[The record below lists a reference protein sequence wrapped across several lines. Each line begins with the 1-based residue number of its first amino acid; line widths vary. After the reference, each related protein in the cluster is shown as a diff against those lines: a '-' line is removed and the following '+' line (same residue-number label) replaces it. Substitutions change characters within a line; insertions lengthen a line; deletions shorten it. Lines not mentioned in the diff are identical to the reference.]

1 MTRRPESSTFGRRI
15 GLAGCGVAA
24 MASLPTGV
32 IPWPWLSAFAGP
44 AIVAGRF
51 RRLQGPG
58 LEPFAIFAA
67 VQAATLFAAYSAS
80 GPLPRPWSIGA
91 SLIPLLAFSV
101 ARAEALDVLR
111 GVFLALCL
119 LLVGTALGGISPVAT
134 LLFVACAAWTL
145 LHDVKVGAAE
155 DRASARAP
163 RPSSRTSMASTA
175 PLVLACVATFV
186 VVLAVLRSV
195 PGDAESST
203 STASSDETATVGP
216 GSDFDFGNPAG
227 SLLTL
232 RSDRIVR
239 ARNIGSGPVESG
251 LYLRCAAFDIAG
263 LDRWGTRPA
272 RFRRLPGG
280 GRPVPVG
287 FDRAGSEAHTIEIE
301 ILQTDPGLVYVPAGT
316 FELSAPETLS
326 ADLTGGV
333 FRFAAGDPP
342 PAPFSYAVAFRTTDF
357 YALDDEIPDERL
369 VGLTELLDELRPHAK
384 LFERLL
390 ATTAARR
397 AVDPVALAEAIA
409 AALHARCS
417 YALRDPTGPYDHSI
431 LNFLEGSREGYC
443 MHFASATAIC
453 LRLAGV
459 PARIGAG
466 LYGGDPDELS
476 PGERIFGS
484 QHAHAW
490 VEIPYPGRG
499 WVVFDPTPP
508 AALENLRWIDFSAGE
523 GADADAGFDL
533 GSTFEW
539 STFRLPDVGPL
550 ALLLLALPFAPWVL
564 GGRRRSQRSRPTQA
578 ARSAESARAFLD
590 ALLREL
596 AKRGHPRMGQEPLEA
611 YAERLGTRGLDVAP
625 IAGAFRAY
633 HEVRFGGLPFDDTRR
648 AALRDAKAPDAAS

>member
-1 MTRRPESSTFGRRI
+1 MTRRSSSTAGRRL
-15 GLAGCGVAA
+15 GLTGCACAA
-24 MASLPTGV
+24 MAALPVGV
-32 IPWPWLSAFAGP
+32 IPWPWLAAFAGP

-67 VQAATLFAAYSAS
+67 VQAATLIAAYTAS

-101 ARAEALDVLR
+101 TRAEALDVLR

-119 LLVGTALGGISPVAT
+119 LLVGTSLGGISPVAT
-134 LLFVACAAWTL
+134 LVFVACAAWTL
-145 LHDVKVGAAE
+145 LHDVQVGAAE
-155 DRASARAP
+155 DRASARGPQPA
-163 RPSSRTSMASTA
+163 RRTTLASSL
-175 PLVLACVATFV
+175 PLVLGCVSTFV

-195 PGDAESST
+195 PGSAEQNPSGGSAGG
-203 STASSDETATVGP
+203 TASVGP

-227 SLLTL
+227 SLLAL

-239 ARNIGSGPVESG
+239 VRNIGTGPVEPG

-272 RFRRLPGG
+272 RFRALPGG

-287 FDRAGSEAHTIEIE
+287 FDRAAGEAQTIEIE
-301 ILQTDPGLVYVPAGT
+301 ILQTDPGLVYVPAGA
-316 FELSAPETLS
+316 FELSAPEPLA
-326 ADLTGGV
+326 ADLTGAV
-333 FRFAAGDPP
+333 FRFPGDPP
-342 PAPFSYAVAFRTTDF
+342 PAAPWSYATAYRTTRF
-357 YALDDEIPDERL
+357 ATLADELPDERL
-369 VGLTELLDELRPHAK
+369 VGMTELLDELRPWTA
-384 LFERLL
+384 LFDRLM
-390 ATTAARR
+390 ATPAARR

-409 AALHARCS
+409 DSLQDRCA
-417 YALRDPTGPYDHSI
+417 YALREPTGPYEHSV

-443 MHFASATAIC
+443 MHFASVTAIC

-466 LYGGDPDELS
+466 LYGGDPDEDA
-476 PGERIFGS
+476 PGGRLFGS

-508 AALENLRWIDFSAGE
+508 AALENLRWIDFSASE
-523 GADADAGFDL
+523 GASGAETTGL
-533 GSTFEW
+533 GTEFRF
-539 STFRLPDVGPL
+539 TDFRLPDLGPF
-550 ALLLLALPFAPWVL
+550 AVLLLVLPFVPWIL
-564 GGRRRSQRSRPTQA
+564 GGTRRARLTPAQRVSA
-578 ARSAESARAFLD
+578 GAESARAFLD

-596 AKRGHPRMGQEPLEA
+596 AKRGHPRLGQEPLEA
-611 YAERLGTRGLDVAP
+611 YASRLGSRGLDPQP

-633 HEVRFGGLPFDDTRR
+633 HEVRFGGQPFDEGRR
-648 AALRDAKAPDAAS
+648 AALRDARPQDS

>member
-1 MTRRPESSTFGRRI
+1 MKPDAPSTSGRRI
-15 GLAGCGVAA
+15 GLTGCALAA
-24 MASLPTGV
+24 MASLPHGV
-32 IPWPWLSAFAGP
+32 IPSPWLAAFAGP
-44 AIVAGRF
+44 AIVAGRVK
-51 RRLQGPG
+51 RLQGPG

-67 VQAATLFAAYSAS
+67 VQAATLFAAYTAA

-101 ARAEALDVLR
+101 ARAESLDVLR

-119 LLVGTALGGISPVAT
+119 LLVGTSLGGISPWAILV
-134 LLFVACAAWTL
+134 FVVCSAWTL
-145 LHDVKVGAAE
+145 LHDVHVGAAE

-163 RPSSRTSMASTA
+163 QPTRGRALASTV
-175 PLVLACVATFV
+175 PLVLGCVSTFV
-186 VVLAVLRSV
+186 VVLSVLRSV
-195 PGDAESST
+195 PGGDESRS
-203 STASSDETATVGP
+203 SATAPGETAAVGP

-239 ARNIGSGPVESG
+239 VRNIGPGPVEDG
-251 LYLRCAAFDIAG
+251 LYLRCAAFDVAG

-272 RFRRLPGG
+272 RFRTLPGG

-287 FDRAGSEAHTIEIE
+287 FDRPGRDAQTIEIE

-316 FELSAPETLS
+316 FELSAPAPVA

-333 FRFAAGDPP
+333 FRFPNTQP
-342 PAPFSYAVAFRTTDF
+342 PAAPWSYAAAYRSTAFESL
-357 YALDDEIPDERL
+357 ANELPDERL
-369 VGLTELLDELRPHAK
+369 VGMTELLDDLRPHVGM
-384 LFERLL
+384 FERLM
-390 ATTAARR
+390 ATPRARR

-409 AALHARCS
+409 ASLHERCA
-417 YALRDPTGPYDHSI
+417 YALREPTGPHAHSV

-443 MHFASATAIC
+443 MHFASVTAIC

-466 LYGGDPDELS
+466 LYGGDPDEES
-476 PGERIFGS
+476 PGAQLFGS

-490 VEIPYPGRG
+490 VEVPYPGRG

-508 AALENLRWIDFSAGE
+508 AALENLRWIDFSSEGDAAAAETQGVGE
-523 GADADAGFDL
+523 PIR
-533 GSTFEW
+533 W
-539 STFRLPDVGPL
+539 SDFRLPDLGPF
-550 ALLLLALPFAPWVL
+550 ALLLLALPFVPWIL
-564 GGRRRSQRSRPTQA
+564 GGRRRTRGSQTQRVA
-578 ARSAESARAFLD
+578 AGAETARAFLD

-596 AKRGHPRMGQEPLEA
+596 AKCGHPRFGQEPLEA
-611 YAERLGTRGLDVAP
+611 YADRLGKRGLDPAP

-633 HEVRFGGLPFDDTRR
+633 HEVRFGGLPFDESRR
-648 AALRDAKAPDAAS
+648 MALRDARPHDD

>member
-1 MTRRPESSTFGRRI
+1 MTRPTPSTRGRRV
-15 GLAGCGVAA
+15 GLAGCGLAA

-32 IPWPWLSAFAGP
+32 IPWPWLAAFAGP
-44 AIVAGRF
+44 AIVAGRV

-67 VQAATLFAAYSAS
+67 VQAATLFAAYSAA

-119 LLVGTALGGISPVAT
+119 LLVGTALGGVSPVAT
-134 LLFVACAAWTL
+134 LAFVACAAWTL
-145 LHDVKVGAAE
+145 LHDVNMGAAE
-155 DRASARAP
+155 DRASARGP
-163 RPSSRTSMASTA
+163 RPSRSTSIASTT
-175 PLVLACVATFV
+175 PLVLACVATFI
-186 VVLAVLRSV
+186 VVLTVLRSV
-195 PGDAESST
+195 PGESREGRS
-203 STASSDETATVGP
+203 ASSPDETATVGP

-239 ARNIGSGPVESG
+239 VQNIGSGPVESS

-287 FDRAGSEAHTIEIE
+287 FDRAGSEAQTIEIE

-316 FELSAPETLS
+316 FELSAPEPLS

-333 FRFAAGDPP
+333 FRFGAGDPP
-342 PAPFSYAVAFRTTDF
+342 PAPFSYAAAYRTTDF
-357 YALDDEIPDERL
+357 DSLDDEIPDERL
-369 VGLTELLDELRPHAK
+369 VGLTELLDELRPHTE

-409 AALHARCS
+409 TALHARCS

-466 LYGGDPDELS
+466 LYGGDPDERA

-508 AALENLRWIDFSAGE
+508 AALENLRWIDFGAGDE
-523 GADADAGFDL
+523 IDGNAGVDL
-533 GSTFEW
+533 GSPFEW
-539 STFRLPDVGPL
+539 STFRMPDVGPF

-564 GGRRRSQRSRPTQA
+564 GGRRRSQRARPAQST
-578 ARSAESARAFLD
+578 RGAESARAFLD

-596 AKRGHPRMGQEPLEA
+596 AKRGHPRLGQEPLET
-611 YAERLGTRGLDVAP
+611 YAERLGARGLDPTP

-633 HEVRFGGLPFDDTRR
+633 HEVRFGGLPLDEARR
-648 AALRDAKAPDAAS
+648 SALRGARPTEG

>member
-1 MTRRPESSTFGRRI
+1 MTRSSTSTAGRRAGLI
-15 GLAGCGVAA
+15 GCTLAA
-24 MASLPTGV
+24 MSALPSGV
-32 IPWPWLSAFAGP
+32 IPWPWLAAFGGP
-44 AIVAGRF
+44 AIVAGRV

-67 VQAATLFAAYSAS
+67 VQAATLFAAYTAS

-119 LLVGTALGGISPVAT
+119 LLVGTSLGGISPLSILV
-134 LLFVACAAWTL
+134 FVACAAWTL
-145 LHDVKVGAAE
+145 LHDVQLGAAE
-155 DRASARAP
+155 DRASARGPAP
-163 RPSSRTSMASTA
+163 GPRATLASTV
-175 PLVLACVATFV
+175 PTLLACVATFV
-186 VVLAVLRSV
+186 VVLALLRSV
-195 PGDAESST
+195 PGEGRDAGDAASEES
-203 STASSDETATVGP
+203 AATVGP

-227 SLLTL
+227 SLLSL

-239 ARNIGSGPVESG
+239 VRNIGTGPVESG
-251 LYLRCAAFDIAG
+251 LYLRCAAFDVAG

-287 FDRAGSEAHTIEIE
+287 FEPPNGGADTIEIE
-301 ILQTDPGLVYVPAGT
+301 ILQTDPGLVYVPAGA
-316 FELSAPETLS
+316 FELSAPTPLS

-333 FRFAAGDPP
+333 FRFATTPP
-342 PAPFSYAVAFRTTDF
+342 PAAPWSYATAYSPTEFGTLADE
-357 YALDDEIPDERL
+357 LPDDRL
-369 VGLTELLDELRPHAK
+369 AGLTEIRDELRQWTNV
-384 LFERLL
+384 FEQLL
-390 ATTAARR
+390 RTPAARR

-409 AALHARCS
+409 AGLHDRCS
-417 YALRDPTGPYDHSI
+417 YALRDPTGPYQHSV
-431 LNFLEGSREGYC
+431 LNFLEGNREGYC
-443 MHFASATAIC
+443 MHFASVTAIC

-466 LYGGDPDELS
+466 LYAGDVDDAA

-508 AALENLRWIDFSAGE
+508 AALENLRWIDFGADEAGSAGAE
-523 GADADAGFDL
+523 TGIGVGLD
-533 GSTFEW
+533 W
-539 STFRLPDVGPL
+539 SEFRLPELGPL
-550 ALLLLALPFAPWVL
+550 ALLLIALPFLPWLV
-564 GGRRRSQRSRPTQA
+564 GGRRRNTRERGPRA
-578 ARSAESARAFLD
+578 SAGAETARAFLE

-596 AKRGHPRMGQEPLEA
+596 AKRGHPRLGRESLEA
-611 YAERLGTRGLDVAP
+611 YADRLGARGLDAAP

-633 HEVRFGGLPFDDTRR
+633 HEVRFGGLPFDETRR
-648 AALRDAKAPDAAS
+648 AMLIDARSTNT